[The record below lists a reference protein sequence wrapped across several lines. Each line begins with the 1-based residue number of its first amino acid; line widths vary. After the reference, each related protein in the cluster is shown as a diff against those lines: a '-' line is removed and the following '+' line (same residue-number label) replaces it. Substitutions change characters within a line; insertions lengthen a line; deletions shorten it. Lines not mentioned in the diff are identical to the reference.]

1 MRGMPM
7 TPSHAVRALRD
18 GFRFSWITLL
28 LILAIDTAIALVL
41 WIDDPRPFWQP
52 LLTVQLF
59 GLSIAYCVNIA
70 APWDHDHPLRRLVV
84 ATFIGSLIG
93 VTLVIFIKG
102 YGLSAVREK
111 PVFFLLNLASGFGN
125 GLLICLIFFVKR
137 REARAAAELHK
148 AEAERHL
155 LSKQAVEADLAL
167 MQAQVEPHFLFN
179 TLASVQYLIETDP
192 GKAGA
197 LLGHLIEYLRAALPQ
212 LRVRSST
219 LAREMALAQAYLSIL
234 AFRLGPRLR
243 FAIDVPGDLRDHSF
257 PPNLLISLVENA
269 IKHGIE
275 PSADG
280 GSVTVAA
287 RCANDA
293 LVVSVSDTGAGNGAV
308 VESGKG
314 VGLSNIRERLAA
326 LYGERGRFRLEP
338 LSPRGTRATIELPLA
353 AEFSNNVAQTAHV

>member
-18 GFRFSWITLL
+18 GFRFSWLTLL
-28 LILAIDTAIALVL
+28 LIIAIDTAIALVL

-52 LLTVQLF
+52 LVTVQLF

-84 ATFIGSLIG
+84 ATLIGSLIG
-93 VTLVIFIKG
+93 VTLVVFIKG
-102 YGLSAVREK
+102 YGLSAVRAR
-111 PVFFLLNLASGFGN
+111 PVFFLLNLVSGFGN
-125 GLLICLIFFVKR
+125 GLLIGLIFFVKR
-137 REARAAAELHK
+137 REARATAELHK
-148 AEAERHL
+148 AAAERHL

-192 GKAGA
+192 VKAGA

-219 LAREMALAQAYLSIL
+219 LTREIALAQAYLSIL

-243 FAIDVPGDLRDHSF
+243 FAIDVPGDLHDHPF

-287 RCANDA
+287 RRANDA
-293 LVVSVSDTGAGNGAV
+293 LVVSVSDTGAGSGAV
-308 VESGKG
+308 VGSGKG
-314 VGLSNIRERLAA
+314 VGLSNLRERLAA
-326 LYGERGRFRLEP
+326 LYGKRGRFSLEP
-338 LSPRGTRATIELPLA
+338 LSPRGMRATIELPLA
-353 AEFSNNVAQTAHV
+353 GEFPDNVAQTENA